1 MKKFIATTLSL
12 FLLLANLSVVA
23 FAEDEAQ
30 GGNIELHGIVTDE
43 QNAFIVAA
51 PVVLAD
57 TQGKQL
63 ATSTT
68 DEKGRYKIGG
78 LKPGLY
84 ILTVELDGFA
94 KFIQQIDLKRT
105 LDFNISL
112 KIFLEEKVEVQDNS
126 TAATAEPDKN
136 LSATILTPKELEA
149 LPDDP
154 DELLET
160 LKQMAGPGGE
170 SSVYLNGFRENGR
183 IPSKESIQQIKINS
197 NPFSAEFS
205 EQGNMRIEIITKPG
219 SDTYHGSF
227 RFNFNDDFLNA
238 RQATVPTKAP
248 YQARNYSGSFT
259 GPIIRNRWGFSLD
272 LDRREQD
279 DNGYVNA
286 IIFPLDTLVLTPF
299 STTVLRPTRNTN
311 FSLRSEYLVSK
322 KHTIGLQYRYTEN
335 QIQNQGVGDFDL
347 PERAATFFAK
357 DNTLR
362 FSLTTIASEHAVNE
376 FRAQINRRSSGSKAL
391 NSAPA
396 VIVSEAFNAGGN
408 QGSLF
413 SDNTTEGLEATNDVT
428 YTRGKH
434 TIKTGFRAEASKLN
448 NLSQSNFGG
457 TFTFGSDF
465 VRDTQGNILDA
476 SGKIIRDPSGRV
488 IDAAGVPVTISS
500 LDLYRN
506 VVTNVPGYRPS
517 QFSINRGDPFI
528 GFTQW
533 EYGLYAQDDWRISQ
547 KFSLSYGIRQ
557 EFQTHLQDK
566 INIAPR
572 FGLAWVPDKAKK
584 STIRAGGGIFYS
596 RLDSGLTSNTIRSDG
611 IHQQNLV
618 ITRPEFF
625 TTIPSLLNGAATG
638 RITTRVKDSDLK
650 APYQSLAQIGYERQ
664 LPWKLAGAITY
675 TYSHGSNL
683 LRSRNINAPVNG
695 VKPQPDQGAILVYES
710 TGESNRNQLAF
721 NLRTSFSRKFSL
733 FGNYVLAHT
742 KSDTDGAG
750 TSPADPYN
758 LAIEYGRASFDIRHT
773 VFVGGSVL
781 LPWNVRLNPFVHIMS
796 GRPFNITT
804 GRDNNF
810 DTLFTD
816 RPSLASAGDPG
827 AIVTRF
833 GVFNPNPLAGDQIIP
848 RNFGDGPGQV
858 NVSLSLSKTFGF
870 GPAVGGF
877 PGMSANSGNGNN
889 QQGNQQGRNT
899 QGNTQ
904 SNTQGN
910 NNRNNRGSGNNNGQ
924 QNSAMGQAMNQVG
937 SMMAR
942 GGGVPGGGG
951 PGGGGFG
958 GGGMRGGMFGDTRTK
973 YNLTIDIRANNLIN
987 HTNYSFFNGGLTSPF
1002 FGRSN
1007 TTGLPRRIEAS
1018 LRFSF

>member
-12 FLLLANLSVVA
+12 FLLLASLTPVA
-23 FAEDEAQ
+23 FAEDEEQ
-30 GGNIELHGIVTDE
+30 SGTVELRGIVTDE

-51 PVVLAD
+51 PVVLTD
-57 TQGKQL
+57 TQGKQFT
-63 ATSTT
+63 ATT
-68 DEKGRYKIGG
+68 DEKGRYKISG
-78 LKPGLY
+78 LKPGVY
-84 ILTVELDGFA
+84 TLTVELDGFA
-94 KFIQQIDLKRT
+94 KFTQQIDLSNKRS
-105 LDFNISL
+105 LDFNIPL
-112 KIFLEEKVEVQDNS
+112 KVFIAEQVEVQDNS
-126 TAATAEPDKN
+126 SGISTEPDKN

-160 LKQMAGPGGE
+160 LKQMAGPGE
-170 SSVYLNGFRENGR
+170 ASVYLNGFSERGR
-183 IPSKESIQQIKINS
+183 IPTKDQIQQIRINS

-227 RFNFNDDFLNA
+227 RLNFNDDFLNA
-238 RQATVPTKAP
+238 RQATALTKAP
-248 YQARNYSGSFT
+248 YQMRNYSGGFT

-279 DNGYVNA
+279 DNAYVNA
-286 IIFPLDTLVLTPF
+286 ITFPLETLVPTPF
-299 STTVLRPTRNTN
+299 ATTVLQPTRNTN
-311 FSLRSEYLVSK
+311 FSIRSEYLLTK
-322 KHTIGLQYRYTEN
+322 KNTIGVQYRYNDNER
-335 QIQNQGVGDFDL
+335 QNQGVGDFDL
-347 PERAATFFAK
+347 PERAGISFSK

-376 FRAQINRRSSGSKAL
+376 FRVQINRRSSGTRAVNTS
-391 NSAPA
+391 PA
-396 VIVSEAFNAGGN
+396 VIVSEAFNSGGN
-408 QGSLF
+408 QGLFF
-413 SDNTTEGLEATNDVT
+413 SDNSTDGLEATNDVT
-428 YTRGKH
+428 YTHGKH
-434 TIKTGFRAEASKLN
+434 TIKTGMRAEASKLSI
-448 NLSQSNFGG
+448 LSQSNFGG
-457 TFTFGSDF
+457 SFTFGSDF
-465 VRDTQGNILDA
+465 VRDAQGNILDA

-488 IDAAGVPVTISS
+488 LDPTGVPVTISS

-506 VVTNVPGYRPS
+506 VVTGVAGYRPS
-517 QFSINRGDPFI
+517 QFSINRGDPFV

-533 EYGLYAQDDWRISQ
+533 EYGMYAQDDWRISP

-566 INIAPR
+566 WNIAPR
-572 FGLAWVPDKAKK
+572 FGFAWTPDKGKK
-584 STIRAGGGIFYS
+584 STIRGGGGIFYS
-596 RLDSGLTSNTIRSDG
+596 RLDNGLTANTIRSDG

-618 ITRPEFF
+618 ITRPDFF
-625 TTIPSLLNGAATG
+625 TTIPSLLNGATTG
-638 RITTRVKDSDLK
+638 RITTRVKDEDLK
-650 APYQSLAQIGYERQ
+650 APNTSLAQISYERQ
-664 LPWKLAGAITY
+664 LPWKLAGAVSY
-675 TYSHGSNL
+675 TFSHGSNL

-710 TGESNRNQLAF
+710 TGESNSNQLAF
-721 NLRTSFSRKFSL
+721 NLRTGFSRRFTM
-733 FGNYVLAHT
+733 FGHYVLSHV

-758 LAIEYGRASFDIRHT
+758 LAIEYGRASFDVRHR
-773 VFVGGSVL
+773 VFIGGSVL
-781 LPWNVRLNPFVHIMS
+781 LPWNIRLNPMVNLQS

-816 RPSLASAGDPG
+816 RPSFASAGDPG

-833 GVFNPNPLAGDQIIP
+833 GVFNPTPLTGDEIIP

-858 NVSLSLSKTFGF
+858 NVSLGISKTFGF

-877 PGMSANSGNGNN
+877 PGMSANSGNN
-889 QQGNQQGRNT
+889 QQGNQQANQQGRNNQQGGNRT
-899 QGNTQ
+899 GNRGGNTQ
-904 SNTQGN
+904 T
-910 NNRNNRGSGNNNGQ
+910 

-942 GGGVPGGGG
+942 GGGPGGGG
-951 PGGGGFG
+951 PGGGGMGGGSFG
-958 GGGMRGGMFGDTRTK
+958 GGGMRGGPGGMFGDTRTK
-973 YNLTIDIRANNLIN
+973 YNLTIDVRANNLLN
-987 HTNYSFFNGGLTSPF
+987 HTNFNFYNGVLTSPF

-1007 TTGLPRRIEAS
+1007 NAGFPRRIEAS